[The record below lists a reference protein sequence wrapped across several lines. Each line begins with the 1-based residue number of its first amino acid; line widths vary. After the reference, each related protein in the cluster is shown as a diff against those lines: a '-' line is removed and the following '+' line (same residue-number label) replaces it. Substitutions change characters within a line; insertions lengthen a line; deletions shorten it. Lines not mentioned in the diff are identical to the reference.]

1 MLNYSFNQIEANVM
15 ITSGF
20 ILRQYREIYGIK
32 QWLMAARL
40 GFSSA
45 VLCDVEK
52 GRRELTPDIK
62 QKAEKIFRQMAKDH
76 SDDNRIEEILSKEN
90 VLESVT

>member
-1 MLNYSFNQIEANVM
+1 MV
-15 ITSGF
+15 TSGF

-32 QWLMAARL
+32 QWLMAAKL

-52 GRRELTPDIK
+52 GRRPLSPELK
-62 QKAEKIFRQMAKDH
+62 QKAEEIFREYQTKDD
-76 SDDNRIEEILSKEN
+76 SDDSRFEEIIEVSN
-90 VLESVT
+90 VSRT

>member
-1 MLNYSFNQIEANVM
+1 M

-20 ILRQYREIYGIK
+20 VLRQYREIYGIK

-76 SDDNRIEEILSKEN
+76 SDDNRIEEILSKEK
-90 VLESVT
+90 VLETVN